1 MILQFV
7 KQLSMLSYSS

>member
-1 MILQFV
+1 VILQFV